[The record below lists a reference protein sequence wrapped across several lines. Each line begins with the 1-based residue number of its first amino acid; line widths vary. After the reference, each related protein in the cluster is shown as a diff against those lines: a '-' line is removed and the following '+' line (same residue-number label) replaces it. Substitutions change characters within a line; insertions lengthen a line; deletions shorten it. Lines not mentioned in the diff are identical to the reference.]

1 MNQRSLTFPSPNGT
15 LHVLDTPPV
24 DPLNQDTLPM
34 VLIHGMVGH
43 AQFWNASL
51 AAGIDQA
58 RTLAVDLRGHGDSTA
73 PADADYTPAACASD
87 IVALLN
93 SLELDRVVLVGHS
106 FGTLVALAIA
116 AEQPER
122 VANLIL
128 VDPPGDFTRLP
139 TEVYEQELVPFL
151 AALKTE
157 EWRTGVVQ
165 AFETALVGS
174 TPETQATILSRL
186 ASTPQDRILGMYN
199 GIFAFHAVD
208 ALDRILSA
216 PNTRASAILAPA
228 NTSPFSLHVLRPA
241 LPAIVLPNVGHWLI
255 LDAPVQFAAALNN
268 SLSAT

>member
-1 MNQRSLTFPSPNGT
+1 
-15 LHVLDTPPV
+15 
-24 DPLNQDTLPM
+24 M

-51 AAGIDQA
+51 EAGINQA

-87 IVALLN
+87 IFALLN
-93 SLELDRVVLVGHS
+93 TLELDRVVLVGHS
-106 FGTLVALAIA
+106 FGTLVALATA

-128 VDPPGDFTRLP
+128 VDPPRDFSRLP
-139 TEVYEQELVPFL
+139 TDVYDQEIVPFL
-151 AALKTE
+151 AALQTP

-174 TPETQATILSRL
+174 TPETHATILSRL
-186 ASTPQDRILGMYN
+186 ASTPQDRMLGMSK
-199 GIFAFHAVD
+199 GMFAFHTVD
-208 ALDRILSA
+208 ALDRYLSA
-216 PNTRASAILAPA
+216 PSTRAAAILAPA
-228 NTSPFSLHVLRPA
+228 NAFPFSLHVLRPE
-241 LPAIVLPNVGHWLI
+241 LPTIVLPNVGHWLM

-268 SLSAT
+268 FLRNENC